1 MCRCWVFALKTPL
14 LVFEIVSVNF
24 RVGELSQSHFT
35 YFLECEKEVVAALE
49 LIKQVTQ
56 TK

>member
-1 MCRCWVFALKTPL
+1 
-14 LVFEIVSVNF
+14 
-24 RVGELSQSHFT
+24 LSQR
-35 YFLECEKEVVAALE
+35 YFMYFVECEKEVVAALE